1 MCGSLKFPM
10 VYGWCYVFQDSITYH
25 ISLHKFR
32 IDVMFVFHWFCHNV
46 FIVFER
52 FLCFI
57 VRFLVCIYKCYY
69 IYVIKRG
76 LFCYNVTT
84 MLLYIFVLFFVHLMM
99 LYYMCILLYRDSL
112 MQISPLALTN
122 FYQSHIFFFKKL
134 NRW

>member
-1 MCGSLKFPM
+1 
-10 VYGWCYVFQDSITYH
+10 
-25 ISLHKFR
+25 
-32 IDVMFVFHWFCHNV
+32 MFVFHRFCHNV

-57 VRFLVCIYKCYY
+57 VRFLVCVYKCYY

-99 LYYMCILLYRDSL
+99 LYYMCILLYRNSL

-122 FYQSHIFFFKKL
+122 FYQSHIFFFQEIESMITMKATFTL
-134 NRW
+134 INANVRSSSAVLYYYYTFPLLLFRY